1 MWKFCCFVENVISGH
16 AHTKVQINQSQGQHR
31 SCLGAAGAGRLFYQH
46 QGVVWLPLPSG
57 AGSGQVTETTVL
69 RVPPPSCSSP
79 SLLPSRYCGAAA
91 LKVSHPASGALRFCD
106 EDLAFKWLLFY
117 FQGNIFCFFSL
128 SISYLKMSISKEKYN
143 LFFLSLSLCIHG
155 QRTNFLGILF
165 LYRLGLLVHLF
176 SQFCRTVLGIQGQ
189 MILSNQQKWDKRDNP
204 IQH

>member
-1 MWKFCCFVENVISGH
+1 MAPAALWGWLRTSHRDHSAESASSILLQPFPPPVPVLQRSC
-16 AHTKVQINQSQGQHR
+16 SQGQ
-31 SCLGAAGAGRLFYQH
+31 
-46 QGVVWLPLPSG
+46 P
-57 AGSGQVTETTVL
+57 
-69 RVPPPSCSSP
+69 
-79 SLLPSRYCGAAA
+79 
-91 LKVSHPASGALRFCD
+91 PASGALRFCD

-128 SISYLKMSISKEKYN
+128 SISYLKMSETISKEKYN

-189 MILSNQQKWDKRDNP
+189 MVLSNQQK
-204 IQH
+204 

>member
-1 MWKFCCFVENVISGH
+1 MW
-16 AHTKVQINQSQGQHR
+16 SQGTHIQGSKLTRARASTGPVWEQLVLVDYSTNIRGLCGSRCPLGLAQDKSQRPQCWGCLLHR
-31 SCLGAAGAGRLFYQH
+31 APA
-46 QGVVWLPLPSG
+46 LP
-57 AGSGQVTETTVL
+57 
-69 RVPPPSCSSP
+69 CS
-79 SLLPSRYCGAAA
+79 SRYCGAAA
-91 LKVSHPASGALRFCD
+91 LKVSHPASRALRFCD

-128 SISYLKMSISKEKYN
+128 SISYLKMSETISKEKYN